1 MATVTGSGQKK
12 LQTNDGK
19 VELNLNA
26 NNLKTRDDNNT
37 RFITGKTESGQTVHN
52 LSQEGKDVAG
62 AEDQETIFNIDNNLF
77 KIVDTDTITIAG
89 GTVAA
94 SDITTFSS
102 GNISHNL
109 GYTPAFI
116 VYTTGGGGSF
126 SLFGGDSIGAWSDAG
141 TTIAIE
147 YFVRENVTVTSTYIR
162 FSISVNN
169 ARNYS
174 FTYGGP
180 DIKYYLLQETA
191 S

>member
-1 MATVTGSGQKK
+1 MYGTGTGEPFWI
-12 LQTNDGK
+12 LTNSD
-19 VELNLNA
+19 VIANA
-26 NNLKTRDDNNT
+26 LS
-37 RFITGKTESGQTVHN
+37 FQATGK
-52 LSQEGKDVAG
+52 
-62 AEDQETIFNIDNNLF
+62 
-77 KIVDTDTITIAG
+77 VDTDTITIAG

-102 GNISHNL
+102 GNIPHNL